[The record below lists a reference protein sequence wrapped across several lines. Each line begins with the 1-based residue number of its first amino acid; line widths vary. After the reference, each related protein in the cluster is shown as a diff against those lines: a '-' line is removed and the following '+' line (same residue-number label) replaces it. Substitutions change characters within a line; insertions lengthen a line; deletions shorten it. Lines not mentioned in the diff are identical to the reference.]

1 MKKITIATLLSVAM
15 LTTTVVAENIKM
27 GVILGFTGPIESL
40 TPTMAGSAE
49 MAFKEASDSGKL
61 LNGSTIEVVRADST
75 CIDAAA
81 ATSAAERLITSDRV
95 AGIMGADCSGVT
107 TAIAN
112 NVAIPNGVTMVS
124 PSATSPALTDIDDNG
139 YFFRTA
145 PSDARGGEILAQVVI
160 ERGVSKVAVTYTNN
174 DYGKGLADSFSSA
187 FTALGGTVTMDAAHE
202 DGKGD
207 YSAEVAALSASGANE
222 LVVIGYLD
230 QGGRGII
237 QSSIDSG
244 AFSTFVLSD
253 GMIGQSLIDNVDGDL
268 SGSFGTIAGSDSEGA
283 AIFKTVASSNGIPG
297 DGPYEPESYD
307 AAALM
312 ILAMQAGNSSDRASI
327 AANIMNVANAPGEI
341 ILPGQLA
348 KGLDILS
355 NGGQINYQGATNVEF
370 TAVGESTGSF
380 KELEIGNGKFNTIK
394 FR

>member
-187 FTALGGTVTMDAAHE
+187 YTALGGTVTMDAAHE
-202 DGKGD
+202 DC
-207 YSAEVAALSASGANE
+207 SSRPRRAVRRRPCSSPCRTSRRRAAC
-222 LVVIGYLD
+222 
-230 QGGRGII
+230 
-237 QSSIDSG
+237 
-244 AFSTFVLSD
+244 T
-253 GMIGQSLIDNVDGDL
+253 
-268 SGSFGTIAGSDSEGA
+268 
-283 AIFKTVASSNGIPG
+283 
-297 DGPYEPESYD
+297 
-307 AAALM
+307 
-312 ILAMQAGNSSDRASI
+312 
-327 AANIMNVANAPGEI
+327 
-341 ILPGQLA
+341 
-348 KGLDILS
+348 
-355 NGGQINYQGATNVEF
+355 
-370 TAVGESTGSF
+370 
-380 KELEIGNGKFNTIK
+380 
-394 FR
+394 